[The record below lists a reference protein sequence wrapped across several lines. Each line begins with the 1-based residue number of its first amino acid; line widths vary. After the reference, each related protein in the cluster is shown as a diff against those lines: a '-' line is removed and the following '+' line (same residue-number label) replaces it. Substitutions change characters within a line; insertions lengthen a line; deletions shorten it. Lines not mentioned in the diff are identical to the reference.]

1 MKIKYHSK
9 NPYLVLRKNL
19 KKILSKKRMKDEKKL
34 NLILKIIK
42 NLDFSENYLKY
53 FYLHPSHK
61 YLSISDKYVL
71 VSENIPSYIISK
83 FSSSNPYIKLFNEV
97 MYILYDKKESSEKIR
112 SLETCIAWFG
122 VYSKPED
129 WII

>member
-19 KKILSKKRMKDEKKL
+19 KKILSEKRIKDEKKL
-34 NLILKIIK
+34 NLILKIFNK
-42 NLDFSENYLKY
+42 LDFTKNHLKY

-61 YLSISDKYVL
+61 YLYFSDNYVL
-71 VSENIPSYIISK
+71 CLENVPSYIIS
-83 FSSSNPYIKLFNEV
+83 SYASSNPYIKLFSEV
-97 MYILYDKKESSEKIR
+97 KYILSNKKESSEKIR
-112 SLETCIAWFG
+112 ALETSIAWFG
-122 VYSKPED
+122 VYSRPED